1 MNGEN
6 RDLSVINGPDGP
18 LISVYEEKL
27 STLIGVLSAFIVE
40 RKYSETMNSGK
51 KRLDLISA
59 LEMSKGILEEV
70 SLLVGPVKAHKL
82 SEEFEKITEEY
93 FKEAE

>member
-1 MNGEN
+1 M
-6 RDLSVINGPDGP
+6 IHGPDGP

-40 RKYSETMNSGK
+40 KKYSETMNGGRE
-51 KRLDLISA
+51 RLDLDSA
-59 LEMSKGILEEV
+59 LEMSKGILDDV
-70 SLLVGPVKAHKL
+70 SLLVGPVRAHQL
-82 SEEFEKITEEY
+82 SMEFERITEEY